1 MRHLNPVPRNE
12 LEQPEDDCR
21 IGIELR
27 RVTQE
32 HSVARDR
39 KFSIREPGAILA
51 EVLEQRI
58 VGPLGCIE
66 RSARLVED
74 HSRVAKILAHPLS
87 RFLAGYEGLLGETVL
102 GVEIEH
108 ILVLPGLV
116 MEKAARR
123 GWKVAGWFDFLAG
136 RTVLRVELGQP
147 VDQTQIA
154 ETPRCLFHVRLQVMA
169 GVLILGVARS
179 G

>member
-1 MRHLNPVPRNE
+1 M
-12 LEQPEDDCR
+12 
-21 IGIELR
+21 G
-27 RVTQE
+27 
-32 HSVARDR
+32 S
-39 KFSIREPGAILA
+39 
-51 EVLEQRI
+51 
-58 VGPLGCIE
+58 LGGVE
-66 RSARLVED
+66 GSARLVKD
-74 HSRVAKILAHPLS
+74 HACIAKIIAHPVG
-87 RFLAGYEGLLGETVL
+87 RFLAGQEGLTGETVL

-108 ILVLPGLV
+108 ILVLPSLV

-123 GWKVAGWFDFLAG
+123 GWKLAGRFELLTG